1 MSANITTNQ
10 TAHSDMNTMAGFVKT
25 FVHGKSIEVPF
36 EERSRKLTD

>member
-25 FVHGKSIEVPF
+25 FVEGKVSRY
-36 EERSRKLTD
+36 RSRNGPGN